1 MNSLRIGLMS
11 AALVAGLATASAQ
24 TVAADSVMQ
33 HVNGKRL
40 SVSSKRKIYGTET
53 ESPAFSGCTGNCIRK
68 GSGFYQFYPHQ
79 RKGNAGTQ
87 TPCPEAWTGYGTLME
102 ELPIEEIL

>member
-1 MNSLRIGLMS
+1 M
-11 AALVAGLATASAQ
+11 
-24 TVAADSVMQ
+24 
-33 HVNGKRL
+33 
-40 SVSSKRKIYGTET
+40 RKIYGTET

>member
-1 MNSLRIGLMS
+1 MELKQKAQPFWMHWKLHPKGFGL
-11 AALVAGLATASAQ
+11 
-24 TVAADSVMQ
+24 
-33 HVNGKRL
+33 
-40 SVSSKRKIYGTET
+40 
-53 ESPAFSGCTGNCIRK
+53 
-68 GSGFYQFYPHQ
+68 YQFYPHQ